1 MLCYIYKSLKKEQT
15 YLYIAK
21 RDKFENVPEQ
31 LLAMFGKPELLM
43 TINLAKQIKLAIADI
58 DKVREAIRKDG
69 FYLQLP
75 PPVTNELE
83 AFKASKGIHDPN

>member
-31 LLAMFGKPELLM
+31 LLTMFGKPELLM
-43 TINLAKQIKLAIADI
+43 AINLAKQKKFAIADI
-58 DKVREAIRKDG
+58 DKVREAILKDG

-75 PPVTNELE
+75 PPVKNELE
-83 AFKASKGIHDPN
+83 AYKASKGIHDPN

>member
-21 RDKFENVPEQ
+21 RDKFENVPKQ
-31 LLAMFGKPELLM
+31 LLTMFGKPKLLM
-43 TINLAKQIKLAIADI
+43 TFNLAGNKQLAIADI
-58 DKVREAIRKDG
+58 DKVREAMQKDG

-83 AFKASKGIHDPN
+83 VFKASKGIHDSD